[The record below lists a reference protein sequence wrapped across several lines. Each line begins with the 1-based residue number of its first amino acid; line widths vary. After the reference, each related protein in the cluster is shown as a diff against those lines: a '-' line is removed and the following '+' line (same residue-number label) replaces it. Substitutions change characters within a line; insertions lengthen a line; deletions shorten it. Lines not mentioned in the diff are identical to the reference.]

1 MKRTLIF
8 IFLAT
13 SLLYSQEL
21 SSQKL
26 LKLENDIKTPGKNIS
41 GMERLNYQQ
50 NFKKK
55 NVGLAIVFSL
65 MLPGMGE
72 LYADNYSSGKYFT
85 IADAALWGTYL
96 GMRAYGNNK
105 KDDYK
110 AFAASEG
117 GVNNNGKDDTYY
129 ATIGDYLNID
139 DFNNEKALQRRFDE
153 MYDTQQFYWNWKTT
167 SNRRTYRG
175 MWTSSES
182 AFNNLRF
189 VAGAL
194 ILNRV
199 ISAINAVRLVVR
211 YNKRQSEELGWNISV
226 GVHREPTLPT
236 SLTFNFQTKF

>member
-1 MKRTLIF
+1 MKKTLFF

-13 SLLYSQEL
+13 SLIYSQEL
-21 SSQKL
+21 SSQKI
-26 LKLENDIKTPGKNIS
+26 LKLENDSKTRVKNNS
-41 GMERLNYQQ
+41 GSEILNYQQ

-96 GMRAYGNNK
+96 GMRTYGNNK

-110 AFAASEG
+110 AFAASTG

-129 ATIGDYLNID
+129 ATIGDYLNIE

-153 MYDTQQFYWNWKTT
+153 MYNTQQYYWDWKTT
-167 SNRRTYRG
+167 ANRRTYRG

-199 ISAINAVRLVVR
+199 ISAINAVRLVVA
-211 YNKRQSEELGWNISV
+211 YNKRQSEELGWNVSV